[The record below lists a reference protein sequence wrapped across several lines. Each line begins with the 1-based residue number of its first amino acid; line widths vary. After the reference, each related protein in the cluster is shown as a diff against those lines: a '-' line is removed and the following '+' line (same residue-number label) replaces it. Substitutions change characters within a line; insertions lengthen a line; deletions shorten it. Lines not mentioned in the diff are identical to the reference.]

1 MSALGG
7 SHQLEWGDI
16 GIEMGGG
23 GGRRDRTGMWLQGG
37 TMCVPTDERREK
49 ISMRVVHAL
58 KKKLRVS
65 GWMELNWGDLLEWL
79 QLAQGL
85 FLGERIFLGPRP
97 PG

>member
-49 ISMRVVHAL
+49 ISMHVVHAL
-58 KKKLRVS
+58 KKKLRVK
-65 GWMELNWGDLLEWL
+65 
-79 QLAQGL
+79 
-85 FLGERIFLGPRP
+85 LGRP
-97 PG
+97 PGVATTSPRPLSGRKDIPGTKTS

>member
-37 TMCVPTDERREK
+37 TNVCADR
-49 ISMRVVHAL
+49 
-58 KKKLRVS
+58 
-65 GWMELNWGDLLEWL
+65 
-79 QLAQGL
+79 
-85 FLGERIFLGPRP
+85 
-97 PG
+97 